1 MDVPIKT
8 TIFHG
13 LAIKKAPFQAFQLRP
28 GRFETAK
35 EVSQSTLMMTVSP
48 RELASLAL
56 ATWKNIGHV
65 TAKKGWIRTR
75 DN

>member
-1 MDVPIKT
+1 MFPLKPPFSMDWP
-8 TIFHG
+8 
-13 LAIKKAPFQAFQLRP
+13 LKKAPFQAFQLRP